1 MDRGPSWRR
10 ASPPSGESVKIME
23 RLKAAYR
30 NYRWVKLLACI
41 GLLIGGFLL
50 YTFAGGFPPWA
61 WRFAATVFP
70 QAPHLW
76 ATQGSAVLFPLIG
89 LGLLSLALFI
99 LWTLWLG
106 AMIRL
111 LFSWWQSAHD
121 RQRFAQDLEEAEYL
135 SEYMAQRELEEGE
148 HMRQLAAT
156 WRPDSG
162 LPIRASR
169 RESVRSRPSAPPV
182 RQVQELDDAP
192 VPPADWFQEMEEAP
206 SPSARWSQEMDDA
219 MEFEVSAEAIA
230 ASQKIAAVERNASIQ
245 RRKVANGR
253 DAVYA
258 SFDGQMDDN
267 RGARSYPPD
276 SAGRRS
282 ATSSLR
288 DGRGANTSSLEDRD
302 SNPSQRDRGTNT
314 SSLGGRETADR
325 PAAYRAEPSAQPV
338 SYKTGMLSPR
348 ENKDAD
354 YGSVARPA
362 PAQSQQPAARPWI
375 NPRSQPLSSSLPA
388 PSTGSLRSQFHIV
401 PRESDDY
408 ATQPYLEELE
418 FGEPPTLP
426 DTESLAE
433 HEQSGHLATL
443 RLVVGIGLDP
453 GIVRK
458 DSPNED
464 NLLAVQGLHVG
475 ESGAV
480 PVGLFVVAD
489 GMGGHADGQE
499 ASRLAI
505 QAISDIV
512 SPAIL
517 RNSEPDEHFSDL
529 LKDGAHRANLTIYRR
544 NREQEHMMGT
554 TLTAALIVGMQ
565 AHVVNVGDSRT
576 YRYRPGEGLTQI
588 SRDHSVV
595 ARLVESGVISRED
608 VYTHPKRNQIYRCL
622 GEKASLELD
631 YFQVDVQA
639 GDILMLCSDGLWEM
653 VRDPDIERIITSSS
667 PHASQISSMLVQA
680 ALTRGGADNIS
691 VVVACVLPKE

>member
-1 MDRGPSWRR
+1 
-10 ASPPSGESVKIME
+10 ME

-30 NYRWVKLLACI
+30 NYWWVKPLACL

-50 YTFAGGFPPWA
+50 YTVAGGFPPWA

-76 ATQGSAVLFPLIG
+76 VTQGSAILFPLIG
-89 LGLLSLALFI
+89 LGLLSLSLFI

-111 LFSWWQSAHD
+111 LFSWWQSVHD

-148 HMRQLAAT
+148 HMRQLAAN
-156 WRPDSG
+156 WRPESG
-162 LPIRASR
+162 LPARASR
-169 RESVRSRPSAPPV
+169 RDPVRSRPSAPPV
-182 RQVQELDDAP
+182 RRAQELDDAP
-192 VPPADWFQEMEEAP
+192 VPPANWFEEMDDAAYPPARWSQEMEEAP
-206 SPSARWSQEMDDA
+206 APSARWSQEMDHA

-253 DAVYA
+253 DAIYT
-258 SFDGQMDDN
+258 SFDEQMEVS
-267 RGARSYPPD
+267 RGTRALSSD
-276 SAGRRS
+276 LTGRRS
-282 ATSSLR
+282 TTSSLR
-288 DGRGANTSSLEDRD
+288 DGRSSHTSSLEDRD
-302 SNPSQRDRGTNT
+302 TTTSRRDRKGPAT
-314 SSLGGRETADR
+314 SALGGRETADR
-325 PAAYRAEPSAQPV
+325 PAAYRAEPAAQPV
-338 SYKTGMLSPR
+338 SYKTGTLSSR
-348 ENKDAD
+348 ENKDVD
-354 YGSVARPA
+354 YGTVAGN
-362 PAQSQQPAARPWI
+362 AQAQPQQPAARPWI
-375 NPRSQPLSSSLPA
+375 NPRSQPLSSPLPA

-401 PRESDDY
+401 PRENDDY

-418 FGEPPTLP
+418 FAEPPTLP
-426 DTESLAE
+426 NTESLSE
-433 HEQSGHLATL
+433 HERSEHLATL

-453 GIVRK
+453 GLVRK

-475 ESGAV
+475 ENGAV

-517 RNSEPDEHFSDL
+517 RNSEPDEQFSDL
-529 LKDGAHRANLTIYRR
+529 LKDGAHRANLAIYRR

-554 TLTAALIVGMQ
+554 TLTAALIVGTQ

-631 YFQVDVQA
+631 YFQIDVQA
-639 GDILMLCSDGLWEM
+639 GDILLLCSDGLWEM
-653 VRDPDIERIITSSS
+653 VRDPDIERIVASSS